1 MTKVLVVGMAVI
13 DFIFEVESMP
23 DSAEKYAASGASI
36 IGGGGAANAAC
47 AIARLG
53 GDAMLAARIGADMIG
68 QLIVEDLEKY
78 SVDCSLI
85 NTSEEG
91 RSSYSSVLVDS
102 NGERQIVNY
111 RGAGLSDNVDL
122 IEQSKPDAV
131 LADNRWKAGAKAAMR
146 LASNNKLA
154 GVLDAEAPV
163 DTDLLQLASHIA
175 FSRQG
180 LQSIA
185 GELNCY
191 SAIESALRDIEKKYS
206 GWIAMTDGGAGV
218 FSLNDGQFVHH
229 PASVIEVVDTLGAGD
244 VWHGAF
250 TYALASGHNETI
262 AVEFANATATLKC
275 GKAGGGRA
283 CPDLAEV
290 ERFVQDS
297 KHTN

>member
-1 MTKVLVVGMAVI
+1 MPKVLVVGMAVV
-13 DFIFEVESMP
+13 DFIFEVDSMP
-23 DSAEKYAASGASI
+23 HSAEKYAAGGASI
-36 IGGGGAANAAC
+36 VGGGGAANAAC
-47 AIARLG
+47 AIAKLG
-53 GDAMLAARIGADMIG
+53 GNAMLAARVGADMIG
-68 QLIVEDLEKY
+68 QLIVEDLENY

-91 RSSYSSVLVDS
+91 RSSYSSVLIDK

-111 RGAGLSDNVDL
+111 RGACLSDNVDL

-131 LADNRWKAGAKAAMR
+131 LADTRWKAGAEAALR
-146 LASNNKLA
+146 LASKNNLA
-154 GVLDAEAPV
+154 GVLDAEAPL

-185 GELNCY
+185 GELN
-191 SAIESALRDIEKKYS
+191 SHSSIESALRDVEKKYS
-206 GWIAMTDGGAGV
+206 GWVAVTDGGAGV

-229 PASVIEVVDTLGAGD
+229 PTSVVEVVDTLGAGD

-250 TYALASGHNETI
+250 AYALACGHNETL

-283 CPDLAEV
+283 CPALAEV

-297 KHTN
+297 KHSK